1 MINARRAI
9 VPICVMVMLLASMPA
24 SALMTGF
31 EEGIGQNAQAI
42 GASIPGLIFE
52 TILGFDVHF
61 ADINSGWYSVTSD
74 NSKVYEDGEYY
85 VSGDVAAYVM
95 ELDDTAKISFAY
107 STASYFTVGY
117 SSQFPITLKAFDS
130 GGALLAETSGIAN
143 TKSQGGSDLSYLTV
157 SHADI
162 AYVTIGSPNAGGYWM
177 MDNIETDAWVPE
189 PASLFALG
197 VGITGLVGITARR
210 RKR

>member
-1 MINARRAI
+1 
-9 VPICVMVMLLASMPA
+9 MLLASMPA
-24 SALMTGF
+24 SALLTGF
-31 EEGIGQNAQAI
+31 EEGIGQNAQAV

-74 NSKVYEDGEYY
+74 NSKVYEDGEYFM
-85 VSGDVAAYVM
+85 SGDVAAYVM
-95 ELDDTAKISFAY
+95 ELDDAAKISFAY

-143 TKSQGGSDLSYLTV
+143 TKSQGGTGLSYLTV

-162 AYVTIGSPNAGGYWM
+162 AYVTLDSPNAGGYWL

-189 PASLFALG
+189 PASIFALG
-197 VGITGLVGITARR
+197 VGITGLAGIATRR
-210 RKR
+210 RRTGDRS